1 MILILYLLILLL
13 YILYYR
19 LILFASTVTA
29 LLNGQYYD
37 ERYEFFDDELF
48 EGNIILTDSQR
59 QLIYYGY
66 GIESY
71 SAREGY
77 RWPNGTIPYE
87 ITQDH
92 SKYKDRSDYTEEEK
106 EQIEKAIKKIEQ
118 RTCVKFVPKTEDHK
132 YYIDIR
138 NETGGCSSHVGRCTT
153 KKCKKEGQR
162 LNLGTPW
169 CFRRNGNGKKIIGT

>member
-1 MILILYLLILLL
+1 MFI
-13 YILYYR
+13 YYR
-19 LILFASTVTA
+19 LLLFVSTVTA
-29 LLNGQYYD
+29 LLKGQYYD

-48 EGNIILTDSQR
+48 EGDIILTDAQR

-71 SAREGY
+71 SASEGWQ
-77 RWPNGTIPYE
+77 WPNATIPYE

-132 YYIDIR
+132 YYINIR
-138 NETGGCSSHVGRCTT
+138 NETKGCSSYIGRCTA

-162 LNLGTPW
+162 LNLGTPS
-169 CFRRNGNGKKIIGT
+169 CFRRNGKKSIGT